1 VLEDVLPRDA
11 ELLLH
16 DLDDLLL
23 AERRD
28 VVLQLRELDDE
39 LRRDQVGTGRQDLTQ
54 LAEGGTEL
62 LECLTH
68 SPGLAS
74 SPDGALVVRPAE
86 ELLQSVLGEDG
97 GDRGSPSHEMRLG
110 LRLDGTGADRR
121 EAPGVAH
128 GARHAVGRVHDDHG
142 APRVVADPVGHVS
155 QQELFATSHAGVPD
169 DEHIDLGRLG
179 RVHDRHR
186 GVVVDHH
193 VRAAAAAGDALRFL
207 LQVFGGRGR
216 LGAFG
221 GAELS
226 VGRARGDH
234 DLDEVQL
241 GAVRLRERRRPP
253 DRLRRRLRSVRADH
267 HATNSAVP
275 ELGSH
280 AVMMPNPES
289 L

>member
-1 VLEDVLPRDA
+1 M
-11 ELLLH
+11 
-16 DLDDLLL
+16 
-23 AERRD
+23 
-28 VVLQLRELDDE
+28 RELDDE

-142 APRVVADPVGHVS
+142 APRVVADPVGHVA
-155 QQELFATSHAGVPD
+155 QQELFATSHPGVPHD
-169 DEHIDLGRLG
+169 QHVDVGGLGRT
-179 RVHDRHR
+179 HDRHR

-193 VRAAAAAGDALRFL
+193 VGAAAAAGDPLCFL
-207 LQVFGGRGR
+207 LQVLGGRGR
-216 LGAFG
+216 AGPLGRSELGVG
-221 GAELS
+221 G
-226 VGRARGDH
+226 ARGDH

-241 GAVRLRERRRPP
+241 GAVRLRERSRPS
-253 DRLRRRLRSVRADH
+253 DRLRRGLRSVGPNH
-267 HATNSAVP
+267 HAADGAVP

-280 AVMMPNPES
+280 ASHDAES
-289 L
+289 RVPLTRVAGARFLRGACTPSDKLARTAGVAQG